1 MGVEKWGGK
10 SPPPLEFWNSGKWKP
25 VCVVVVKPPSNGL
38 KATGGT
44 DDRWRSKVSKVG
56 RTMRPCKAIIQLSS
70 HPRAMTIGLS
80 EEEEETCGHRTSELV
95 RILALGKDPGNAR
108 PFKCASF

>member
-10 SPPPLEFWNSGKWKP
+10 SPPSLEFWNSGKWKP

-44 DDRWRSKVSKVG
+44 DDLWRSKVSKVG
-56 RTMRPCKAIIQLSS
+56 RTMRPCKAIVQLSS

-80 EEEEETCGHRTSELV
+80 EEENCGHRSWFGSWKGSWK
-95 RILALGKDPGNAR
+95 R
-108 PFKCASF
+108 ASFQMPHLKKV

>member
-10 SPPPLEFWNSGKWKP
+10 SPPSLEFWNSGKWKP

-70 HPRAMTIGLS
+70 HPRAMTIGGGDLRS
-80 EEEEETCGHRTSELV
+80 SELV
-95 RILALGKDPGNAR
+95 RILERILETRVLSN
-108 PFKCASF
+108 ASF